1 MYRAKTAVKPN
12 GDVGPSVPPLSSA
25 FHSDELLVFA
35 DQAVRNGGALQKA
48 IARQPNQSV
57 VRVTI
62 DDAGDLGADLGRGF
76 KRVYGSGNK
85 AKNLETHGAPVR
97 VDNLRSVEGVYM
109 FNPSKNVW
117 ETITIFPAPLP

>member
-1 MYRAKTAVKPN
+1 MFV
-12 GDVGPSVPPLSSA
+12 SV
-25 FHSDELLVFA
+25 
-35 DQAVRNGGALQKA
+35 VRPVVRLLQKA

-62 DDAGDLGADLGRGF
+62 DDAGDLGTDLGRGF

-85 AKNLETHGAPVR
+85 VKNLETHGAPVR